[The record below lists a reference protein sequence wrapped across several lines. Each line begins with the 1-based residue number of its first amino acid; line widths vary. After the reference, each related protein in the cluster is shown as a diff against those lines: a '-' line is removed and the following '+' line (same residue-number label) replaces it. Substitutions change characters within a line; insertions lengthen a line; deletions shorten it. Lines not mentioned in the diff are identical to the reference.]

1 MAKLREQM
9 DRLKRKAESLEAEME
24 AAEKGLKD
32 VAAKIFECKSHME
45 KNILNFSGKRVEIAI
60 EV

>member
-1 MAKLREQM
+1 M
-9 DRLKRKAESLEAEME
+9 DWMKKKAESLKAQVE

-32 VAAKIFECKSHME
+32 VAAKIFECKSCME